1 MRNRFALFALLLG
14 ACGKV
19 GDLTEGAESG
29 GPDASVH
36 DAPGGGAFDASWR
49 LDAVVPDV
57 STTVDVEVP
66 RPDGGPGPD
75 PPCADA
81 ALPCALPPSECVDD
95 HWLRGYTNGR
105 CTDAG
110 TCAFDVYE
118 MLCPPS
124 PMPPDCYQGGCRIV
138 IVR

>member
-1 MRNRFALFALLLG
+1 MRNRIALLGLLLGG

-19 GDLTEGAESG
+19 DDLPA
-29 GPDASVH
+29 DAS
-36 DAPGGGAFDASWR
+36 APADSHYSDVTQGSIFDGGSIFDAAW
-49 LDAVVPDV
+49 PDRGLI
-57 STTVDVEVP
+57 DVYDPE
-66 RPDGGPGPD
+66 PDGGPIPS

-81 ALPCALPPSECVDD
+81 AVPCSIPPSECIDD
-95 HWLRGYTNGR
+95 HWLRSYTNGR

-118 MLCPPS
+118 MKCPPS
-124 PMPPDCYQGGCRIV
+124 STPPDCYQGGCRVV